1 MARFLYNAMNAQGI
15 IIKNEIEAD
24 SINQAEKII
33 QKQKLVVLKI
43 REKKNLGLFIK
54 KNDKLSLKQTSQF
67 VTNFSIMMGTGL
79 SLTNIVENLIK
90 SETDKKINKLL
101 ENLYQNLRKGE
112 SLANSIRLS
121 KPSIQNDLIEM
132 IESAE
137 NNGKLSNVM
146 QEVNLLLNI
155 KIKLKQK
162 LTNALIYPSFLFLI
176 TIIVFNIILTQIIP
190 QFALTFQDTEASLPL
205 ITHFLFNL
213 SYVNN
218 NYGFELAL
226 FFISNILIIYLLFRN
241 QKTKIWSSELL
252 LKIPYVNKLII
263 NSNFN
268 LFCRQMSI
276 NLMAGLQ
283 IDRALELTIN
293 SLSSNSIKNKLAYIP
308 DDIRKGNSLSVEL
321 KQVNLFPAYSLTMI
335 SAGEETGRL
344 IEVFDTLSNQ
354 ISTEIENNIERLS
367 KLIEPTIIII
377 IGIIVSIMAFGILS
391 PILTLNE
398 IV

>member
-146 QEVNLLLNI
+146 KEVNLLLNI

-190 QFALTFQDTEASLPL
+190 QFALTFQDTDASLPL
-205 ITHFLFNL
+205 ITQFLFNL

>member
-1 MARFLYNAMNAQGI
+1 MARYLYNAMNAQGI

-24 SINQAEKII
+24 SVNQAEKII

-43 REKKNLGLFIK
+43 KEKKNLDLFIK
-54 KNDKLSLKQTSQF
+54 KSNKLSLKQTSQF

-90 SETDKKINKLL
+90 SESDKKIIKLL
-101 ENLYQNLRKGE
+101 ENLYHYLRKGE

-121 KPSIQNDLIEM
+121 KPSIQTDLIEM

-146 QEVNLLLNI
+146 KEVNLLLNL

-162 LTNALIYPSFLFLI
+162 LTNALIYPSFLFLV
-176 TIIVFNIILTQIIP
+176 TVVVFNIILTQIIP
-190 QFALTFQDTEASLPL
+190 QFAQTFQDTEASLPM
-205 ITHFLFNL
+205 ITQFLFNL

-218 NYGFELAL
+218 KYGLELVL
-226 FFISNILIIYLLFRN
+226 FFILNILIIYLLSRN
-241 QKTKIWSSELL
+241 QKTRNWFSELV

-276 NLMAGLQ
+276 NLMSGLQ

-293 SLSSNSIKNKLAYIP
+293 SLSSNSIKSKLASIP

-321 KQVNLFPAYSLTMI
+321 KKVKLFPAYSLTMI

-354 ISTEIENNIERLS
+354 ITTEIENNIERLS
-367 KLIEPTIIII
+367 KIIEPTIIII

>member
-146 QEVNLLLNI
+146 KEVNLLLNI

-162 LTNALIYPSFLFLI
+162 LTNALIYPIFLF
-176 TIIVFNIILTQIIP
+176 F
-190 QFALTFQDTEASLPL
+190 
-205 ITHFLFNL
+205 
-213 SYVNN
+213 NN
-218 NYGFELAL
+218 NNC
-226 FFISNILIIYLLFRN
+226 I
-241 QKTKIWSSELL
+241 
-252 LKIPYVNKLII
+252 
-263 NSNFN
+263 
-268 LFCRQMSI
+268 
-276 NLMAGLQ
+276 
-283 IDRALELTIN
+283 
-293 SLSSNSIKNKLAYIP
+293 
-308 DDIRKGNSLSVEL
+308 
-321 KQVNLFPAYSLTMI
+321 
-335 SAGEETGRL
+335 
-344 IEVFDTLSNQ
+344 
-354 ISTEIENNIERLS
+354 
-367 KLIEPTIIII
+367 
-377 IGIIVSIMAFGILS
+377 
-391 PILTLNE
+391 
-398 IV
+398 